1 MINLIGEDILNYR
14 NKKFNENEFFFDYQK
29 KEVKPKRK
37 MGHFTTL
44 IK

>member
-1 MINLIGEDILNYR
+1 MINLIGKDILNYR
-14 NKKFNENEFFFDYQK
+14 GKKFTKNEFFLDYQK